1 MTTNNPTPRRID
13 WTGPEG
19 WTIWGDEDGAHLRTP
34 NGDSLEA
41 SEVRRLID
49 LYNAVCDSMTSGT
62 IPTPKPP
69 TKEQVK
75 AMRYDDR
82 ARRMAK
88 QAARAVRAELL
99 DEDSGTV
106 VPF

>member
-1 MTTNNPTPRRID
+1 MTTLTPRRVE

-19 WTIWGDEDGAHLRTP
+19 WTIWADEDGAHLRTP
-34 NGDSLEA
+34 NGDCLEA
-41 SEVRRLID
+41 PDVRRLID
-49 LYNAVCDSMTSGT
+49 LYNAVCDSMSSGT
-62 IPTPKPP
+62 IPAPKPP

-75 AMRYDDR
+75 DMGYDSR
-82 ARRMAK
+82 AIRMAK

-99 DEDSGTV
+99 DENSGTV